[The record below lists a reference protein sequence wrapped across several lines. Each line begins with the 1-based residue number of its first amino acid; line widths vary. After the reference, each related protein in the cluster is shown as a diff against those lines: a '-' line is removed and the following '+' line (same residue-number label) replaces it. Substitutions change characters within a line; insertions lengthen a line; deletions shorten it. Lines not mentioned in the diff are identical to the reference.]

1 MRRKTLSPVWVGE
14 GADSMKSKVSE
25 SNTHQAGVPSKHKPY
40 FRLES
45 SCSLNP
51 RLRVEVYDWD
61 AVGSH
66 DFLGGVELNM
76 DQLIEL
82 HRVTLRK
89 AKTSGNVDRQVR
101 MKNL

>member
-1 MRRKTLSPVWVGE
+1 
-14 GADSMKSKVSE
+14 MKPKVLK
-25 SNTHQAGVPSKHKPY
+25 NNNHQAGTSSENRPY
-40 FRLES
+40 FWLES

-66 DFLGGVELNM
+66 DFLGGVELDM

-82 HRVTLRK
+82 HRITLGK
-89 AKTSGNVDRQVR
+89 AKASGNADQQVHTGVSLPNKR
-101 MKNL
+101 KVRFLVQS